1 MTRNEFSLLC
11 AIRKQGLQSIR
22 KLQALTALSTGYI
35 SQTLKDFADRGL
47 TGAEGLTEKGLRALR
62 PYRVENAVIMAAGL
76 SSRFV
81 PLSLEKPKGLLVVR
95 NEVLIERQIEQL
107 QEAGIRDITLVLG
120 YKKEAFFY
128 LEDKY
133 EGIRII
139 INPDYATRN
148 NIHTLYLARD
158 YIRNTYICSSD
169 NYFEENHLEEYV
181 YQSYY
186 SAVRVDHKT
195 NEWYMIPDS
204 RNNIARVEKHGES
217 GLIMMGHV
225 YWNAEFSGAMLKLI
239 TADHE
244 NGKYEQAL
252 WEDLLMDYVR
262 KLPPM
267 EIREYPKDMIHEF
280 DSLEELREF
289 DLYYVHNTHSRIMKN
304 IAKTLSCREDEISR
318 FSTLKKGLTNTSFLF
333 DVKGKKYVYRHP
345 NDDAFVRVDRSREKR
360 SLELARSIGADPTL
374 VYMDEADGWKISE
387 YLENARHP
395 SPDSPEDSRRVAALL
410 RKLHG
415 RNLSVRWSFFPW
427 EEAVRMEIL
436 LRSEKEGISDPG
448 FDALRDR
455 VAQCL
460 KSCAGDGIGLCFC
473 HCDAGQANWLLTDT
487 ETALIDWEYAG
498 LADPGCDP
506 GTYILHAGWDVPAAE
521 DFIRAYWGED
531 LTPERMRHFL
541 AYAALMAYYWYVWG
555 LYRESSGVIMG
566 EGLYHW
572 RNTAKRFSAYLLEH
586 DQHDQLN
593 G

>member
-22 KLQALTALSTGYI
+22 KLKALTALSTGYL
-35 SQTLKDFADRGL
+35 SQTLKDFAERGL
-47 TGAEGLTEKGLRALR
+47 TDAEGITEKGLRALQ

-107 QEAGIRDITLVLG
+107 LAAGIREIVLVLG

-133 EGIRII
+133 PGIRII
-139 INPDYATRN
+139 INPEYATKN

-169 NYFEENHLEEYV
+169 DYFEENPFEEYV

-186 SAVRVDHKT
+186 SAVRVEQKT

-204 RNNIARVEKHGES
+204 RMNIARVQKHGEK

-225 YWNAEFSGAMLKLI
+225 YWDRHFSEAMLKLI
-239 TADHE
+239 VEDHE
-244 NGKYEQAL
+244 TGKYEQAL

-267 EIREYPKDMIHEF
+267 EIREYPRDMIHEF

-289 DLYYVHNTHSRIMKN
+289 DLYYVHDTHSRIMKN
-304 IAKTLSCREDEISR
+304 ITKTLSCREDDIAG
-318 FSTLKKGLTNTSFLF
+318 FSTLKKGITNTSFLF
-333 DVKGKKYVYRHP
+333 EVREKKYVYRHP
-345 NDDAFVRVDRSREKR
+345 NDDAMIRVDRSREKR

-374 VYMDEADGWKISE
+374 VYMDETAGWKISA
-387 YLENARHP
+387 YLESARHP
-395 SPDSPEDSRRVAALL
+395 SPSSPEDTRRVAALL
-410 RKLHG
+410 RKLHD

-427 EEAVRMEIL
+427 EEAHRMEIL

-455 VAQCL
+455 VARCL
-460 KSCAGDGIGLCFC
+460 KSCEGDGISLCFC
-473 HCDAGQANWLLTDT
+473 HCDAGADNWLLT
-487 ETALIDWEYAG
+487 EGGTALIDWEYAG
-498 LADPGCDP
+498 LADPGCDL
-506 GTYILHAGWDVPAAE
+506 GTYILHAGWDVPRAE
-521 DFIRAYWGED
+521 DFIRAYCGGD

-541 AYAALMAYYWYVWG
+541 AYTAVMAWYWYVWG
-555 LYRESSGVIMG
+555 LSREAGGLILG
-566 EGLYHW
+566 EGLYRW
-572 RNTAKRFSAYLLEH
+572 RTTAGKFSSCLL
-586 DQHDQLN
+586 